1 MMEKFQ
7 KRFVDEA
14 KEYFDSLE
22 SNLLNLEQDPN
33 NQALIG
39 EVFRIMHSLKGSG
52 AMFGFDLLSS
62 VTHDLES
69 LYELV
74 RNGDLPLNSS
84 ILSFTLRTV
93 DVLGGLLTLNVSADK
108 HDLVAKLKAEIQ
120 TLIVGTQPAVLS
132 SGRRDDLQRPDT
144 KNVQKK
150 KYKIH
155 FEPSEKLL
163 ENGTNPLYLLD
174 EMNTLGDCTVEVDLT
189 RLPDFKD
196 LDAEK
201 CYASWI
207 INMVTDAD
215 LSEIEDVF
223 LFVMDDSKIEII
235 ELSDSTDSLEEV
247 ILEENADS
255 LINTPLNTE
264 VFPKENKTTISP
276 KKEVAEQVLSTIRVS
291 SSKIDEYMNL
301 VSEMITAQSR
311 FADTAGIMGDKNLS
325 ALAEHFNKLIRQMRD
340 NAFDMSLIPLYNIAT
355 RFKRLVRD
363 LSSSLEKEVV
373 LVTSGFETEID
384 KKMIDKLADPLMH
397 IIRNC
402 IDHGIESV
410 EDRLAKGKPS
420 VGTVTVRASYVGTF
434 VQIEIEDDGRGI
446 DIEKIKEK
454 AIEKGLCLKDEPID
468 EYSLIK
474 LIFEPGFTTAKTLTG
489 VSGRGVGMDA
499 AKKMIKELRGEIDI
513 RTKKGEGTCF
523 TIQMP
528 LTLSI
533 IDGLLTKVNDD
544 LYIIPSFNI
553 EKVFALKAGETYNPR
568 GIRRVAVFD
577 GREIPYLNLRNEFDA
592 KSEDLHQQYL
602 IAVRHEHSIFGL
614 VVDDVLRECQAVV
627 KPVSGMMSNHDIFQG
642 ASILGDGK
650 VTFVLDTKKIIQK
663 FSE

>member
-7 KRFVDEA
+7 QRFVDEA
-14 KEYFDSLE
+14 IEYFDSLE
-22 SNLLNLEQDPN
+22 SNLLSLEQDPT
-33 NQALIG
+33 NQSLIG

-84 ILSFTLRTV
+84 ILSFTLQAV
-93 DVLGGLLTLNVSADK
+93 DVLGELLTLDVSADK
-108 HDLVAKLKAEIQ
+108 DELGAKLKAEIQ
-120 TLIVGTQPAVLS
+120 TLIAGEQQVGFS
-132 SGRRDDLQRPDT
+132 SERKGDLKRQET
-144 KNVQKK
+144 KIVQKRN
-150 KYKIH
+150 YKIY
-155 FEPSEKLL
+155 FEPSEKIL

-189 RLPDFKD
+189 RLPGFND
-196 LDAEK
+196 LNTEK
-201 CYASWI
+201 CFASWT

-235 ELSDSTDSLEEV
+235 EVSDSSDSVEEVPLEEKSD
-247 ILEENADS
+247 I
-255 LINTPLNTE
+255 LINTPVETE
-264 VFPKENKTTISP
+264 AFLKEDKTTIVP
-276 KKEVAEQVLSTIRVS
+276 KKEVVEQPLSTIRVS

-311 FADTAGIMGDKNLS
+311 FADTAEIVGDKDLS

-340 NAFDMSLIPLYNIAT
+340 NAFDMSLVPLYNLAT

-363 LSSSLEKEVV
+363 LSSSLGKEVV

-384 KKMIDKLADPLMH
+384 KKMIDKLADPIMH

-402 IDHGIESV
+402 IDHGIESA
-410 EDRLAKGKPS
+410 EDRLAQGKPS
-420 VGTVTVRASYVGTF
+420 AGTVTVRASYVGTF
-434 VQIEIEDDGRGI
+434 VQIEIEDDGKGI
-446 DIEKIKEK
+446 DIDEIRER
-454 AIEKGLCLKDEPID
+454 AVVKGLCLKNEPVD
-468 EYSLIK
+468 EYSLVK
-474 LIFEPGFTTAKTLTG
+474 LIFEPGFTTAKMLTG

-499 AKKMIKELRGEIDI
+499 AKKMVKELRGEIDI

-544 LYIIPSFNI
+544 LYIVPSFNI
-553 EKVFALKAGETYNPR
+553 EKVFALKVGENHNPR
-568 GIRRVAVFD
+568 GIRQVAVFD

-592 KSEDLHQQYL
+592 NSETLHQQYL

-627 KPVSGMMSNHDIFQG
+627 KPVSGIMSNHDIFQG